1 MNRLTT
7 RVCAVAGP
15 VTAILAV
22 QCPKAE
28 LSRCPALNPRQ
39 KSYMEVR
46 GYRIW
51 HELRVTQKGNFCVT
65 LEMPPFESPSALL
78 YV

>member
-51 HELRVTQKGNFCVT
+51 HELGAT
-65 LEMPPFESPSALL
+65 
-78 YV
+78 

>member
-1 MNRLTT
+1 M
-7 RVCAVAGP
+7 AGP

-51 HELRVTQKGNFCVT
+51 HELGATQKGNFCVT
-65 LEMPPFESPSALL
+65 LDSKILMYDSTLRFSHLRKP
-78 YV
+78 